1 MYALVD
7 GNCFYVSAERIFR
20 PSLQGQ
26 PVVVLSNNDGCAIA
40 RSNEAKDLGV
50 RMGQP
55 HFQLRELERTSGLVA
70 ISANFELYG
79 DISHRM
85 MDVCASFAPRQAI
98 YSIDENFL
106 DFDGVKGDL
115 TEIGRFIHQRVL
127 SWVGVPTCVGF
138 GPTKTLAKLA
148 NHVAK
153 SAERKPGLYDARLAR
168 VCNLGE
174 LAQEELD
181 QLMAVTPVQE
191 VWGVGPRIGEQLEA
205 QGVKN
210 VLDLVRIDMRLVRR
224 RFSLVL
230 EKTVRELQGL
240 SCISLDEV
248 PQPRQQIMCSR
259 SFGRPVLGVEDLV
272 EASSSFASRAAE
284 KLRSQASFAGG
295 AMVFIRTSPFRQKDA
310 QFSAST
316 TVRFLRPTADTNLIV
331 AGVVRGLR
339 SIYKPGFRYA
349 KSGVMLVD
357 LQPETLVQGELDLV
371 GGAGEGA
378 CQASQKDRSRLMSA
392 MDKVNARYGRGCLQV
407 GSAGLDQAGASWS
420 MRQERRTPR
429 YTTRMA
435 EIPIARA

>member
-26 PVVVLSNNDGCAIA
+26 PVVVLSSNDGCAIA
-40 RSNEAKDLGV
+40 RSNEAKDLGI

-55 HFQLRELERTSGLVA
+55 HFQFRHMERTAGLVA

-79 DISHRM
+79 DISDRM
-85 MDVCASFAPRQAI
+85 MDVVGSFAPRQAI
-98 YSIDENFL
+98 YSIDESFL
-106 DFDGVKGDL
+106 DFQGVKGDL
-115 TEIGRFIHQRVL
+115 SEIGLEIRQRVL

-138 GPTKTLAKLA
+138 GSTKTLAKLA

-181 QLMAVTPVQE
+181 QLMAATPVQE

-205 QGVKN
+205 QGVKT
-210 VLDLVRIDMRLVRR
+210 VLDLVHVDLGMIRR

-230 EKTVRELQGL
+230 EKTVRELQGQ
-240 SCISLDEV
+240 SCVSLDEV

-259 SFGRPVLGVEDLV
+259 SFGRPVLDVSDLV
-272 EASSSFASRAAE
+272 EATSVFASRVAE
-284 KLRSQASFAGG
+284 KLRGQESFAGG
-295 AMVFIRTSPFRQKDA
+295 AVVFIRTSPFRQKDA
-310 QFSAST
+310 QYSAST
-316 TVRFLRPTADTNLIV
+316 TVHFLRPTADTQLIV

-349 KSGVMLVD
+349 KCGVMLVD
-357 LQPETLVQGELDLV
+357 LQPQTLVQGELDLV

-378 CQASQKDRSRLMSA
+378 AEAVKKDRSRLMSA
-392 MDKVNARYGRGCLQV
+392 MDKVNARHGRGCLKV
-407 GSAGLDQAGASWS
+407 GSAGVAQEAGAWGV
-420 MRQERRTPR
+420 RQERRTPR
-429 YTTRMA
+429 YTTRLD